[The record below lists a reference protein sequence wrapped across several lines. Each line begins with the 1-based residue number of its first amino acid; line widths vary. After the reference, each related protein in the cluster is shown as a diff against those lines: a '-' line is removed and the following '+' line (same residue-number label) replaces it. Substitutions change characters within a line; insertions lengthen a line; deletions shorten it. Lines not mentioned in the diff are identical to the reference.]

1 VALTPHARFTDRRIG
16 DLGSGASDAELDERR
31 RRIHPSPWTWLRQVH
46 GAHVVVAD
54 RPGQHAG
61 AEGDA
66 IVTVTAGVPISV
78 RTADCAPIL
87 LVGDGSIAVVH
98 AGWQGLV
105 AGVIEA
111 VDRRPRRGSARAS
124 VPAATSSAPTTWRR
138 SPPGTGRRSSPPR
151 RGAHRPWTWVRALV
165 PRSSASVST
174 CSTTAS
180 APPAVP
186 RTGRIAPGRIRS
198 GRRSWPGWTTTPRP
212 PTGSRGC
219 RVRADPTTRVGP
231 VWWRKAMHMLGLE
244 EEVDGSEA
252 TGGYGRELERGPVRE
267 RAALSQ
273 QNSTISTVSP
283 VTSSFPPDEPSGL
296 GAVRPIRS
304 GGSPRSEDLPPS
316 SVGQPSGA
324 VRRVVKP
331 VPMAANAKPHVVRP
345 ESFNQAQN
353 VADAYKINQ
362 PVIMDLQD
370 ADRELFRRLIDF
382 ASGLCYGLGGQ
393 MERLDTQV
401 YLLTPTN
408 VTVSDEE
415 RRRLRGRG
423 YDA

>member
-1 VALTPHARFTDRRIG
+1 
-16 DLGSGASDAELDERR
+16 
-31 RRIHPSPWTWLRQVH
+31 
-46 GAHVVVAD
+46 
-54 RPGQHAG
+54 
-61 AEGDA
+61 
-66 IVTVTAGVPISV
+66 
-78 RTADCAPIL
+78 
-87 LVGDGSIAVVH
+87 
-98 AGWQGLV
+98 
-105 AGVIEA
+105 
-111 VDRRPRRGSARAS
+111 
-124 VPAATSSAPTTWRR
+124 
-138 SPPGTGRRSSPPR
+138 
-151 RGAHRPWTWVRALV
+151 
-165 PRSSASVST
+165 
-174 CSTTAS
+174 
-180 APPAVP
+180 
-186 RTGRIAPGRIRS
+186 
-198 GRRSWPGWTTTPRP
+198 
-212 PTGSRGC
+212 
-219 RVRADPTTRVGP
+219 
-231 VWWRKAMHMLGLE
+231 MHMLGLE